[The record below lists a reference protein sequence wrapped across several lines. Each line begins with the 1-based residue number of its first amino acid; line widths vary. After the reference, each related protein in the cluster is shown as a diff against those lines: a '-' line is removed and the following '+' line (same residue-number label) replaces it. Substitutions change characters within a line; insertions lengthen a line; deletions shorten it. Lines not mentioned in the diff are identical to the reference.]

1 MKHLLFVVAVCLSAV
16 AGATDAPPCLDHGSA
31 LPINDQQVIDWKHT
45 SNNQFHARAHIQ
57 GKLTQLYPD
66 KTGHHHFQMQIE
78 AASPDSIEVIYNE
91 DFGTVPPLTV
101 GARIEACGD
110 YITANKNAGGYSASP
125 DGAIVHWLHKSTSSS
140 HDSGYLIIDGVVTGQ
155 N

>member
-1 MKHLLFVVAVCLSAV
+1 MKHLLLIMTVCLSAA
-16 AGATDAPPCLDHGSA
+16 AGATDAPPCLDHGSP
-31 LPINDQQVIDWKHT
+31 LQMNDQQVIDWKHT
-45 SNNQFHARAHIQ
+45 SKNQFHARAHIQ
-57 GKLTQLYPD
+57 GKLTQLYRD

-78 AASPDSIEVIYNE
+78 ATTPDSIEVIYNE

-101 GARIEACGD
+101 GASIEACGD
-110 YITANKNAGGYSASP
+110 YITSNQNAGGYSASP
-125 DGAIVHWLHKSTSSS
+125 DGAIVHWLHKSTNNS